1 MADSYT
7 IGRERA
13 ADRAGTILRP
23 TGELDINARDDLY
36 DAILVTL
43 SAGDDV
49 VLDLADVTFLDSEAL
64 GALIDGYNEAG
75 QRDAGFRVIN
85 ARGLVARV
93 LDVSGAQELFD
104 S

>member
-1 MADSYT
+1 MADSYE
-7 IGRERA
+7 IGRETA
-13 ADRAGTILRP
+13 ADRKATILRP

-36 DAILVTL
+36 DAIDEALASGGGL
-43 SAGDDV
+43 
-49 VLDLADVTFLDSEAL
+49 VLDLAGVTFLDSEAL
-64 GALIDGYNEAG
+64 GAMIEGYNVAG
-75 QRDAGFRVIN
+75 ACGATFRVIN